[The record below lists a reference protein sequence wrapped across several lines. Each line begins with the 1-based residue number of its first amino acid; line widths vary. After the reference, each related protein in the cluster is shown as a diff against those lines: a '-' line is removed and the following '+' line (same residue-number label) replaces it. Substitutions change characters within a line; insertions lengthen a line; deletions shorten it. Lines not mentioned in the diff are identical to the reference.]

1 MSQKFHWLR
10 KYILVL
16 TYSLLDQWEIEKG
29 HIFFV
34 TFLELCDPAKDLLL
48 YLICTIPRLSWCWAP
63 SSAVASCALSA
74 RSTTWA
80 DASDQARVFEH
91 FNRECLNIFNFSF
104 LLVLILHFLQY
115 KRIKTS
121 TTWEDVSDQTRVFGH
136 FQLWVLKHF
145 HTKLFSFFTFY
156 KIKEWKLL
164 LHRETKRGCVYN
176 L

>member
-1 MSQKFHWLR
+1 MIYRLGDVSPLYHM
-10 KYILVL
+10 ISHNIA
-16 TYSLLDQWEIEKG
+16 T
-29 HIFFV
+29 
-34 TFLELCDPAKDLLL
+34 LL

-115 KRIKTS
+115 KRKKLLPLGKMS
-121 TTWEDVSDQTRVFGH
+121 QTKRECLDIFNCEYWSI
-136 FQLWVLKHF
+136 F
-145 HTKLFSFFTFY
+145 TPNFSLFFTFY

-164 LHRETKRGCVYN
+164 LHRETKRGCMYN
-176 L
+176 H

>member
-1 MSQKFHWLR
+1 MIYRFCD
-10 KYILVL
+10 VL
-16 TYSLLDQWEIEKG
+16 PLY
-29 HIFFV
+29 HIISHNIA
-34 TFLELCDPAKDLLL
+34 TLL

-63 SSAVASCALSA
+63 SSAVAWCALSA

-104 LLVLILHFLQY
+104 LLLLILHFLKY
-115 KRIKTS
+115 KRKKLLPL
-121 TTWEDVSDQTRVFGH
+121 EKVSQTKRECLDIFNCEYWNI
-136 FQLWVLKHF
+136 F
-145 HTKLFSFFTFY
+145 TPNFSLFFTFY

-164 LHRETKRGCVYN
+164 LHRETKRGCMYN

>member
-1 MSQKFHWLR
+1 MINR
-10 KYILVL
+10 
-16 TYSLLDQWEIEKG
+16 
-29 HIFFV
+29 
-34 TFLELCDPAKDLLL
+34 LCDVLPLYHIISHNIATLL

-115 KRIKTS
+115 KRKKLLPLGKMSQTKRECLDIFNCEYWNIFTPNFSLFFYFLQDKRMKTS
-121 TTWEDVSDQTRVFGH
+121 FTSEDAWDQTR
-136 FQLWVLKHF
+136 
-145 HTKLFSFFTFY
+145 LF
-156 KIKEWKLL
+156 
-164 LHRETKRGCVYN
+164 V
-176 L
+176 